1 MSFLKEGLQ
10 KGPGKLRVL
19 DLSRNQCDANAMK
32 VLLQAG
38 SALSSLH
45 TLRLN
50 ENKPGIGDDGLNAA
64 VRALS
69 STLGKLQELEVRG
82 PPCDTYD
89 DQGAEKCCSGPIT
102 GGFFPCACVCTP
114 KEWSTFGYSIVT
126 DDGIQELLR
135 LLQSSSSS
143 RLTLRKLDLS
153 GQNDI
158 SAATR
163 TALRSTFG
171 KDVQLG
177 RSAFLQH
184 ACGGA
189 GQGCSFR
196 TRSYWLSL
204 WLPLSLFLLVFP
216 ISVLVTSYGGKDGFA
231 DNDDD
236 CYVKKRFNVSSGQ
249 QETQDTNGDGY
260 PDEACSGATLIAS
273 FVLCYIFGAGFCLVA
288 CLCNGRSIWCLFP
301 CCWLNPRVRRAF
313 EINPH
318 LRSLFPRLRPR
329 QPVAVAGNSG
339 VELAV

>member
-1 MSFLKEGLQ
+1 MPCSRVRSLTSLDLSDSKIDASTMAFLKEGLQ
-10 KGPGKLRVL
+10 EGLDELRVL
-19 DLSRNQCDANAMK
+19 DLSRNQCDANAMQ

-38 SALSSLH
+38 SALSSLN

-64 VRALS
+64 VQALS
-69 STLGKLQELEVRG
+69 STLGKLQEREVRG

-89 DQGAEKCCSGPIT
+89 NEKAVDWKWNQQIT
-102 GGFFPCACVCTP
+102 GGFFPCVLVCTP

-189 GQGCSFR
+189 GVGCSFK

-204 WLPLSLFLLVFP
+204 CLPLSLFFLVFP
-216 ISVLVTSYGGKDGFA
+216 ILGVVTGAVSDRGVILSFLFCYLLGLSISCLLVCMLGGPRSV
-231 DNDDD
+231 
-236 CYVKKRFNVSSGQ
+236 C
-249 QETQDTNGDGY
+249 
-260 PDEACSGATLIAS
+260 
-273 FVLCYIFGAGFCLVA
+273 
-288 CLCNGRSIWCLFP
+288 CLFP
-301 CCWLNPRVRRAF
+301 CCWLNPWVRRAF

-318 LRSLFPRLRPR
+318 LRPLFPRLRPHSRPR
-329 QPVAVAGNSG
+329 QPVAVAGNDENSSG
-339 VELAV
+339 VELTV